1 MQMFRAVDRAR
12 ALNMGRK
19 AQHLTRQFSLLRPG
33 ALLPEIHKAPLSA
46 NMLDFKSLSIML
58 VPQYSAEITKLKAIR
73 ISPARR
79 SRSSYRSGKYL

>member
-33 ALLPEIHKAPLSA
+33 ALLPVLNE
-46 NMLDFKSLSIML
+46 NGSL
-58 VPQYSAEITKLKAIR
+58 EE
-73 ISPARR
+73 SPAFPTVMLIILPE
-79 SRSSYRSGKYL
+79 SYVRILLTFKEYYLNFQ